1 MGEKNFRREL
11 DSKELKTTMSEIKNS
26 LVGLT
31 TEWTLKEI
39 DKSFYKTHQYYV
51 LNIQRELNFS

>member
-1 MGEKNFRREL
+1 MDIL
-11 DSKELKTTMSEIKNS
+11 ELKITMSEIKNS

-31 TEWTLKEI
+31 TDRTLKEI